1 MSILYLIQA
10 FPYWCKCWW
19 SSFFPLSTHF
29 CYYKQCCNNYPC
41 THISNTSLRA
51 NICPLLFM
59 SEELG
64 EFSQISGLGFSG
76 VRKICF
82 PYRRLIVDSILA
94 ERYLIRLTRLR
105 FIVREHWAKFSGI
118 HFFFFRLCCGYLVLA
133 QLNSVYLS
141 DLISILR
148 TFSSPDRFSIFFRGQ
163 YLRFDHSASH
173 SVCTVWGRSEI
184 RLILCY
190 QCPVITS

>member
-118 HFFFFRLCCGYLVLA
+118 HFFFLSSLLWIPGISSTQFRLFIRSDIHPKNLL
-133 QLNSVYLS
+133 LS
-141 DLISILR
+141 RQILH
-148 TFSSPDRFSIFFRGQ
+148 F
-163 YLRFDHSASH
+163 L
-173 SVCTVWGRSEI
+173 
-184 RLILCY
+184 
-190 QCPVITS
+190 